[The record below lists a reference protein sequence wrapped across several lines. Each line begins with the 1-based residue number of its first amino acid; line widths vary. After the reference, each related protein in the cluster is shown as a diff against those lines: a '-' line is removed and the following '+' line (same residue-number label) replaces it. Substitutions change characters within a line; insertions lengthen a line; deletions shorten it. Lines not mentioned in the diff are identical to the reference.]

1 LTFCGTTRC
10 KLAAVFLLGL
20 LISQI
25 LSFIHVH
32 QSNIAYRDALDAI
45 TAAGYLAVPNQ
56 KAADGLPTYQAAWN
70 GGLFFTFTIGLCLTF
85 LSCLF
90 AHIFRKLPVKRNLAL
105 LLPVSLWLFVVIKA
119 NLNGFSSPAFF
130 HFMLIPP
137 VIFYLTT
144 ATSAS
149 DKPGKRGTPAVFHI
163 TVFTAFV
170 IFSASVSDMNIF
182 LDVRDTLLLNSRIG
196 RRINAFYYDNSLY
209 SARVFKSTG
218 QRLLKTCALSPELDD
233 AVSRRIAARLIHR
246 DYLPVADTAFHH
258 DLYINMKGDD
268 LELMKKD
275 HVVMTL
281 PLNDFIN
288 EYKTVLRE
296 FEAQTDRHGFFRKFT
311 MMSILFNGVLI
322 LFLVMYLPLYMP
334 LKRYTHPMKASI
346 VAGVFCLSGSF
357 LFFSMLDV
365 SDPLSNDKLN
375 DALSSPLV
383 NNRIAALKYIYRNR
397 IDYNVLPFYSD
408 ITGKEN
414 VAERYWFAK
423 NLRYSRDGE
432 AEATLRTLLN
442 DPHFNVVCM
451 AFHALGYVGSG
462 KDVSLIME
470 KIRQSDNWYEQ
481 WYGYKALRRLGWKQG
496 KSG

>member
-1 LTFCGTTRC
+1 MTFYGTTRC

-20 LISQI
+20 LISQV
-25 LSFIHVH
+25 LSFIHVYH
-32 QSNIAYRDALDAI
+32 SNIAYRDTLEAI
-45 TAAGYLAVPNQ
+45 TAAGYIAVPNQ
-56 KAADGLPTYQAAWN
+56 KAADGLSTFQAAWN
-70 GGLFFTFTIGLCLTF
+70 GGLFFTFTIGFCLTL

-90 AHIFRKLPVKRNLAL
+90 AYIFRRLLVKRNLAL
-105 LLPVSLWLFVVIKA
+105 LVPVSLWLFVVIRA
-119 NLNGFSSPAFF
+119 NLNGFSSLAFF
-130 HFMLIPP
+130 HFVLIPP
-137 VIFYLTT
+137 VIFSLTT
-144 ATSAS
+144 AVSAG
-149 DKPGKRGTPAVFHI
+149 DGAGKRGSPLVCHI

-218 QRLLKTCALSPELDD
+218 QRLLKTCALSPELDET
-233 AVSRRIAARLIHR
+233 VSRRIAARLLHR
-246 DYLPVADTAFHH
+246 DYLPLAKAAPYH
-258 DLYINMKGDD
+258 DLYINKNGSD

-275 HVVMTL
+275 RVVMTL
-281 PLNDFIN
+281 PVNDFIH
-288 EYKTVLRE
+288 EYKTVLKE

-322 LFLVMYLPLYMP
+322 LFLVMYVPLYAP

-346 VAGVFCLSGSF
+346 VAGAFCLFGSF
-357 LFFSMLDV
+357 LIFSMLGA

-397 IDYNVLPFYSD
+397 VDYNVLPFYSD

-414 VAERYWFAK
+414 AAERYWFAK

-432 AEATLRTLLN
+432 APATLRTLLN

-470 KIRQSDNWYEQ
+470 KMRQSDNWYEQ
-481 WYGYKALRRLGWKQG
+481 WYGYKALRRLGWTQG